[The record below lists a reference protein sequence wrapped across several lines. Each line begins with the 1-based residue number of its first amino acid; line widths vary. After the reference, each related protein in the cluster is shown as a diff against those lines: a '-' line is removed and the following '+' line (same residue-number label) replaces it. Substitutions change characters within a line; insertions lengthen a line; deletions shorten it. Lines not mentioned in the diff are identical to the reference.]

1 MKVDLKL
8 FAIAIFLLAIPVLM
22 ALPQSFLVS
31 DVVLSNNLS
40 SKQGQG
46 QQTPDEE
53 RRMPLF
59 GKITAI
65 HNASLEI
72 SNANGDTVTVKITS
86 QTEFRKD
93 RQAAKRSDFKV
104 GDVIAVRVRKSGPHL
119 DCADHWRALRQW
131 RGPRTEHAGRHAG
144 QGLCRWRS
152 QRRRCAKISVLR
164 SDNVTQTIELNEDTS
179 LRKGAMRSPWLT
191 CRSAITFWRAA
202 PCKPT
207 SSCPSLLWLL
217 DPNNGNACR
226 KWAECVPVD
235 REIPAWRSFAK
246 TCGAAALKSLAPAL
260 LFLLVF
266 ASAGLLH
273 AQDPSPPPQDNSTPP
288 ESVAPTPTPVAT
300 SFQITGIVKA
310 GRRRCRG

>member
-93 RQAAKRSDFKV
+93 RQAAKRSDFKSAAPQV
-104 GDVIAVRVRKSGPHL
+104 FAKLRQARNFAVHRDAFRPFPACVAIVRV
-119 DCADHWRALRQW
+119 Q
-131 RGPRTEHAGRHAG
+131 
-144 QGLCRWRS
+144 
-152 QRRRCAKISVLR
+152 
-164 SDNVTQTIELNEDTS
+164 
-179 LRKGAMRSPWLT
+179 
-191 CRSAITFWRAA
+191 
-202 PCKPT
+202 
-207 SSCPSLLWLL
+207 
-217 DPNNGNACR
+217 
-226 KWAECVPVD
+226 
-235 REIPAWRSFAK
+235 
-246 TCGAAALKSLAPAL
+246 
-260 LFLLVF
+260 
-266 ASAGLLH
+266 
-273 AQDPSPPPQDNSTPP
+273 
-288 ESVAPTPTPVAT
+288 
-300 SFQITGIVKA
+300 
-310 GRRRCRG
+310 